1 MDLSV
6 LRTDSVASI
15 RVIQGPDKG
24 RTFDLRDGDNVV
36 GRENGATIVLND
48 QTTSR
53 AHACIKVD
61 NGKSLLSDVGSANGT
76 FLNGVRIGHPTGL
89 KRGDQVRCGSTLL
102 VYQGD
107 TGAPSPAPAAGV
119 DIDENGML
127 VDSAIVATVPS
138 SEDSVIIPTPEAGV
152 KAIDNL
158 RSLYKLIADISTF
171 LNLDDLVEYALQRVF
186 ELLEADRGFIM
197 FIDEA
202 GKMSLKASK
211 GGEGSRGNDIPPVS
225 HTIIDEVVSGKVGV
239 LSSNAMS
246 DKRFAAGKSVHNFG
260 IRSAI
265 CVPLMGRDRVL
276 GVIQVDCSVADKS
289 YSTEQLRLL
298 TAIGYQA
305 GLAIENVQLYQA
317 AVQSERL
324 AAVGETVA
332 FLSHHI
338 KNILQAL
345 GTGID
350 VVEIGIDADDIT
362 KVRGSWPLVQRG
374 LDRINALILNMLTFS
389 KDREPLLRGVN
400 VGEVLRDCVE
410 LASSAAD
417 ERKIALIT
425 ELPDVME
432 IPADAAGLNQAFLN
446 LITNAMDAVEDETG
460 AITVSVRLDTM
471 NRCITVQ
478 VADNGSGI
486 DPDKIDDIFTP
497 FFSSKGQKG
506 TGLGLAVA
514 KKIVEEHHGQ
524 ILVSSEPAS
533 GTIFTINLPIQRK
546 SDTIT
551 GAQIQ

>member
-1 MDLSV
+1 
-6 LRTDSVASI
+6 VASI

-61 NGKSLLSDVGSANGT
+61 NGQSVLSDVGSANGT
-76 FLNGVRIGHPTGL
+76 FLNGVRISHPTRL

-107 TGAPSPAPAAGV
+107 TGAPSPAPETGV

-171 LNLDDLVEYALQRVF
+171 LNLDDLVEYALERVF

-202 GKMSLKASK
+202 GKMSVMASK
-211 GGEGSRGNDIPPVS
+211 GGEGSRGDEVPPVS

-265 CVPLMGRDRVL
+265 CVPLMGRERVL
-276 GVIQVDCSVADKS
+276 GVIQVDCSVTDKS

-317 AVQSERL
+317 SVQSERL

-345 GTGID
+345 GAGID
-350 VVEIGIDADDIT
+350 VVEIAINADDIT

-374 LDRINALILNMLTFS
+374 LDRINALILN
-389 KDREPLLRGVN
+389 
-400 VGEVLRDCVE
+400 
-410 LASSAAD
+410 
-417 ERKIALIT
+417 I
-425 ELPDVME
+425 
-432 IPADAAGLNQAFLN
+432 
-446 LITNAMDAVEDETG
+446 MDAVEDETG

-471 NRCITVQ
+471 NRRITVQ
-478 VADNGSGI
+478 VSDNGSGI

-524 ILVSSEPAS
+524 ILVSSEPGS
-533 GTIFTINLPIQRK
+533 GTTFTVNLPIQWK

-551 GAQIQ
+551 GQKIQ

>member
-1 MDLSV
+1 M
-6 LRTDSVASI
+6 ASI

-24 RTFDLRDGDNVV
+24 RTFELRAGDNVV
-36 GRENGATIVLND
+36 GRENGATITLND
-48 QTTSR
+48 QTASR
-53 AHACIKVD
+53 AHACIKVN
-61 NGKSLLSDVGSANGT
+61 NGRSLLNDMGSANGT
-76 FLNGVRIGHPTGL
+76 FLNGVKIGQATGL

-102 VYQGD
+102 VFQGD
-107 TGAPSPAPAAGV
+107 TAAGGPAPGTGV

-171 LNLDDLVEYALQRVF
+171 LNLDDLIEYALERVY

-197 FIDEA
+197 FIDES
-202 GKMSLKASK
+202 GRMSVKASK
-211 GGEGSRGNDIPPVS
+211 GPEGATQDGAPPVS
-225 HTIIDEVVSGKVGV
+225 HTIIDEVVKGKVGV

-246 DKRFAAGKSVHNFG
+246 DKRFAGGKSVHNFG

-276 GVIQVDCSVADKS
+276 GVIQVDCSVTEKS

-345 GTGID
+345 GAGID
-350 VVEIGIDADDIT
+350 VVEIGINADDMDR
-362 KVRGSWPLVQRG
+362 VHAAWPIVQRG

-389 KDREPLLRGVN
+389 KDREPLLKNVN
-400 VGEVLRDCVE
+400 VGQVLRECVE
-410 LASSAAD
+410 LATPAAD
-417 ERKIALIT
+417 DRRIALIT
-425 ELPDVME
+425 ELPDIME
-432 IPADAAGLNQAFLN
+432 IPADAAGLHQAFLN

-486 DPDKIDDIFTP
+486 DPAKINDIFTP

-514 KKIVEEHHGQ
+514 RKITEEHHGQ
-524 ILVSSEPAS
+524 ILVSSEPSS
-533 GTIFTINLPIQRK
+533 GTTFTIHLPIQRK

-551 GAQIQ
+551 GQRV

>member
-1 MDLSV
+1 M
-6 LRTDSVASI
+6 ASI

-24 RTFDLRDGDNVV
+24 RTFELRVSDNVI

-48 QTTSR
+48 QTASR
-53 AHACIKVD
+53 AHACIAVG
-61 NGKSLLSDVGSANGT
+61 NGESLLSDVGSANGT
-76 FLNGVRIGHPTGL
+76 FLNGVKIGHPTAL

-107 TGAPSPAPAAGV
+107 AAAPSPTSGAGV

-158 RSLYKLIADISTF
+158 RNLYKLIADISTF
-171 LNLDDLVEYALQRVF
+171 LNLDDLIEYALERVY
-186 ELLEADRGFIM
+186 ELLEADRGFIIL
-197 FIDEA
+197 IDES
-202 GKMSLKASK
+202 GRMSVRASK
-211 GGEGSRGNDIPPVS
+211 GIDGSARDDVPPVS
-225 HTIIDEVVSGKVGV
+225 HTIIDEVVKGKLGV

-345 GTGID
+345 SSGID
-350 VVEIGIDADDIT
+350 VVEIAIDADDMT
-362 KVRGSWPLVQRG
+362 RVHDAWPIVERG
-374 LDRINALILNMLTFS
+374 LDRINALIMNMLAFS
-389 KDREPLLRGVN
+389 KDREPLLKGVN
-400 VGEVLRDCVE
+400 VGKVLRECVE
-410 LASSAAD
+410 LTTSAAD
-417 ERKIALIT
+417 DRRIALIT

-432 IPADAAGLNQAFLN
+432 IPADSDGLNQAFLN

-460 AITVSVRLDTM
+460 AITVSARLDTM
-471 NRCITVQ
+471 NRCITIQ
-478 VADNGSGI
+478 VSDNGSGI
-486 DPDKIDDIFTP
+486 DSEKINDIFTP
-497 FFSSKGQKG
+497 FFSSKGQRG

-533 GTIFTINLPIQRK
+533 GTTFTIHLPIQRK
-546 SDTIT
+546 SDTVT
-551 GAQIQ
+551 GHNI

>member
-1 MDLSV
+1 
-6 LRTDSVASI
+6 
-15 RVIQGPDKG
+15 VIQGPDKG
-24 RTFDLRDGDNVV
+24 RTFELRAGDNVV
-36 GRENGATIVLND
+36 GRENTATITLND
-48 QTTSR
+48 QTASR
-53 AHACIKVD
+53 AHACIQVD
-61 NGKSLLSDVGSANGT
+61 NGRSLLNDMGSANGT
-76 FLNGVRIGHPTGL
+76 FLNGVKIGQATGL

-102 VYQGD
+102 VFQGD
-107 TGAPSPAPAAGV
+107 TAAGPPTGGGV

-171 LNLDDLVEYALQRVF
+171 LNLDDLVHYALDRVY
-186 ELLEADRGFIM
+186 ELLDADRGFIM

-202 GKMSLKASK
+202 GRMSVKASK
-211 GGEGSRGNDIPPVS
+211 GPEGAKKDETPPVS
-225 HTIIDEVVSGKVGV
+225 HTIIDEVVKGKLGV

-246 DKRFAAGKSVHNFG
+246 DKRFAGGKSVHNFG

-276 GVIQVDCSVADKS
+276 GVIQVDCSVTEKS

-345 GTGID
+345 GAGID
-350 VVEIGIDADDIT
+350 VVEIAINADDMGR
-362 KVRGSWPLVQRG
+362 VHDAWPIVQRG
-374 LDRINALILNMLTFS
+374 LDRINALILNMLAFS
-389 KDREPLLRGVN
+389 KDREPLLKNVN
-400 VGEVLRDCVE
+400 VGQVLRECVE
-410 LASSAAD
+410 LASPAAD
-417 ERKIALIT
+417 ERRIALMT
-425 ELPDVME
+425 ELPDIME

-460 AITVSVRLDTM
+460 VITVSARLDTM
-471 NRCITVQ
+471 NRCIVVQ

-486 DPDKIDDIFTP
+486 DSEKINDIFTP

-514 KKIVEEHHGQ
+514 RKVVEEHHGQ
-524 ILVSSEPAS
+524 ILVSSEPSS
-533 GTIFTINLPIQRK
+533 GTTFTINLPIQRK
-546 SDTIT
+546 DDTIT
-551 GAQIQ
+551 GQRL

>member
-1 MDLSV
+1 
-6 LRTDSVASI
+6 VASI

-24 RTFDLRDGDNVV
+24 RTFELRAGDNVV
-36 GRENGATIVLND
+36 GRENSATITLND
-48 QTTSR
+48 QTASR
-53 AHACIKVD
+53 AHACIIVD
-61 NGKSLLSDVGSANGT
+61 NGRSLLNDMGSANGT
-76 FLNGVRIGHPTGL
+76 FLNGVKIGQATGL

-102 VYQGD
+102 VFQGD
-107 TGAPSPAPAAGV
+107 TAAGPPAGGGV
-119 DIDENGML
+119 DIDEDGML

-171 LNLDDLVEYALQRVF
+171 LNLDDLVHYALDRVY

-197 FIDEA
+197 FIDES
-202 GKMSLKASK
+202 GRMSVKASK
-211 GGEGSRGNDIPPVS
+211 GPEGAKADDTPPVS
-225 HTIIDEVVSGKVGV
+225 HTIIDEVVQGKVGV

-246 DKRFAAGKSVHNFG
+246 DKRFAGGKSVHNFG

-276 GVIQVDCSVADKS
+276 GVIQVDCSVTEKS

-305 GLAIENVQLYQA
+305 GLAIENVLLYQA

-345 GTGID
+345 SAGID
-350 VVEIGIDADDIT
+350 VVEIAINADDMSR
-362 KVRGSWPLVQRG
+362 VHDAWPIVQRG
-374 LDRINALILNMLTFS
+374 LDRINALILNMLAFS
-389 KDREPLLRGVN
+389 KDREPLLKNVN
-400 VGEVLRDCVE
+400 VGQVLRECAE
-410 LASSAAD
+410 LASPAAD
-417 ERKIALIT
+417 ERRIALMT
-425 ELPDVME
+425 ELPDIME
-432 IPADAAGLNQAFLN
+432 IPADDAGLNQAFLN

-460 AITVSVRLDTM
+460 VITVSVRLDTM
-471 NRCITVQ
+471 NRCIVVQ

-486 DPDKIDDIFTP
+486 EPEKVGDIFTP
-497 FFSSKGQKG
+497 FFSSKGHKG

-514 KKIVEEHHGQ
+514 RKVVEEHHGQ
-524 ILVSSEPAS
+524 ILVSSEPSS
-533 GTIFTINLPIQRK
+533 GTTFTINLPIQRK
-546 SDTIT
+546 DDTIT
-551 GAQIQ
+551 GQRV

>member
-1 MDLSV
+1 V
-6 LRTDSVASI
+6 YVASI

-24 RTFDLRDGDNVV
+24 RTFELRAGDNVV
-36 GRENGATIVLND
+36 GRENDATIVLND
-48 QTTSR
+48 QTASR
-53 AHACIKVD
+53 AHSCISVD
-61 NGKSLLSDVGSANGT
+61 NGQSLLSDVGSANGT
-76 FLNGVRIGHPTGL
+76 FLNGVRIGQPTGL

-102 VYQGD
+102 VFQGD
-107 TGAPSPAPAAGV
+107 ATGTSPATGTGV

-158 RSLYKLIADISTF
+158 RNLYRLIADISTF
-171 LNLDDLVEYALQRVF
+171 LNLDDLVEYALEQVF
-186 ELLEADRGFIM
+186 DLLDADRGFVM
-197 FIDEA
+197 LIDDS
-202 GKMSLKASK
+202 GRMSVKASK
-211 GGEGSRGNDIPPVS
+211 GTEDSSQNDVPPVS
-225 HTIIDEVVSGKVGV
+225 HTIIDEVVKGRVGI

-246 DKRFAAGKSVHNFG
+246 DKRFAGGKSVHNFG

-276 GVIQVDCSVADKS
+276 GVIQVDCSIAEKS

-298 TAIGYQA
+298 TAVGYQA

-332 FLSHHI
+332 FLSHNI

-345 GTGID
+345 NSGID
-350 VVEIGIDADDIT
+350 VVEIGINARDMDRVDEA
-362 KVRGSWPLVQRG
+362 WPIVERG
-374 LDRINALILNMLTFS
+374 LDRINALILNMLAFS
-389 KDREPLLRGVN
+389 KDREPLLKGVD
-400 VGEVLRDCVE
+400 VAEVLRDCVE
-410 LASSAAD
+410 LSSPGAD
-417 ERKIALIT
+417 ERQIALIT
-425 ELPDVME
+425 ELPDMME
-432 IPADAAGLNQAFLN
+432 IPADASGLHQAFLN
-446 LITNAMDAVEDETG
+446 LIANALDAVEDEVG

-478 VADNGSGI
+478 VSDNGSGI
-486 DPDKIDDIFTP
+486 DPARINDIFTP

-506 TGLGLAVA
+506 TGLGLAVT

-524 ILVSSEPAS
+524 ILVSSAPS
-533 GTIFTINLPIQRK
+533 QGTTFTIHLPIQRK
-546 SDTIT
+546 SDTIA
-551 GAQIQ
+551 GQKV